1 MADTTSVLYKIG
13 QAVKNNIPT
22 GTLSTSNLGYTESG
36 RNYPVELSGG
46 KLYVNVPWV
55 DTNTDTNTTYSTA
68 TSSVAGLVKIGY
80 AESGKN
86 YPVELNSSGQMYVNV
101 PWTDTNTN
109 TQLSTEQVQDI
120 VGGMV
125 SSNTET
131 NISVTYNDSGGKL
144 NFALSGVVLT
154 TNNTSLNS
162 DNRNT
167 RGVTRLYRRDSN
179 TDYSV
184 QTYWTGSH
192 WFLKGYSGDNL
203 HAECRV
209 GYADSAGN
217 AGTLD
222 SLDSTHFLNYNNLTN
237 KPTIPSVS
245 SSSQYILSASG
256 NYGTV
261 KVNDDRGVTWAGYAI
276 RDDWV
281 FMSDGAATC
290 GIYNDTNN
298 EWQLICRANAETE
311 LMYNGSMKLET
322 TSAGVSVAGTLA
334 ATSLSGDGAS
344 VTNVDASLLG
354 GLSSGN
360 FLRSNTGDNVTGG
373 YTRWYDNIELYL
385 GTGADFMMYHSGT
398 HTYLKN
404 NNHTYGNIYI
414 QGEDKRGSNHALVYC
429 YTDNYNPFVRL
440 YYDGNTRLTT
450 TSDGITVGGE
460 VTTSSGTVA
469 TKSHDNFDTFSRST
483 SSRTIG
489 YWGSDNEYEMSWAR
503 TGDVITIFFLIT
515 FDNSGGISSGGY
527 YSFTGLPYTP
537 AAHVGRP
544 TGTYARIHSNLMDPR
559 LCTIQSGK
567 LFLWGGS
574 SGLPSRDENIEGS
587 ISYQI

>member
-1 MADTTSVLYKIG
+1 MADTTSVLYQIG

-80 AESGKN
+80 SENGKN
-86 YPVELNSSGQMYVNV
+86 YPVELTASGQMYVNV

-131 NISVTYNDSGGKL
+131 NIAVTYDDTNGKL
-144 NFALSGVVLT
+144 NFALSSVVLT

-162 DNRNT
+162 DTRNT
-167 RGVTRLYRRDSN
+167 RGVTRLYRRDSDS
-179 TDYSV
+179 DYSV
-184 QTYWTGSH
+184 QHYWTGSH
-192 WFLKGYSGDNL
+192 WFLKGYSGDNF
-203 HAECRV
+203 HGECRV
-209 GYADSAGN
+209 GYADN

-222 SLDSTHFLNYNNLTN
+222 SLDSAHFLNYNNLTN

-245 SSSQYILSASG
+245 SASQKIQDATG
-256 NYGTV
+256 TYGSV
-261 KVNDDRGVTWAGYAI
+261 KVTAVRNSYAGYVINDDWA
-276 RDDWV
+276 
-281 FMSDGAATC
+281 FMSSGPSVC
-290 GIYNDTNN
+290 GIFNDTDN
-298 EWQLICRANAETE
+298 EWSIICRQNAETE
-311 LMYNGSMKLET
+311 LFHNGVMKLET
-322 TSAGVSVAGTLA
+322 TSAGVSVSGTLA
-334 ATSLSGDGAS
+334 ATSLSGDGS
-344 VTNVDASLLG
+344 GVSNVNAATLSGLG
-354 GLSSGN
+354 YGN
-360 FLRSNTGDNVTGG
+360 FIRSDTGDNVTGG

-404 NNHTYGNIYI
+404 NNHAYGNIYI
-414 QGEDKRGSNHALVYC
+414 QGEDKNGSNHALIYC
-429 YTDNYNPFVRL
+429 YNDNYAPFVRL
-440 YYDGNTRLTT
+440 YYDGSTRLTT
-450 TSDGITVGGE
+450 TSGGVTVTGE

-469 TKSHDNFDTFSRST
+469 TKSEGTLDTLTRST
-483 SSRTIG
+483 NVSVSG
-489 YWGSDNEYEMSWAR
+489 YWGSDNEYEFSWAR
-503 TGDVITIFFLIT
+503 TGDVITIFFKIL
-515 FDNSGGISSGGY
+515 FDNAGGINSGGY

-544 TGTYARIHSNLMDPR
+544 AGTYARIHSALMDPR

-574 SGLPSRDENIEGS
+574 SGLPSRSENIEGS
-587 ISYQI
+587 ITYQI